1 MCWLFWPGYWH
12 YLGHHGRVA
21 KLNIVWT
28 ACSWHRAGRSR
39 HYIVATRR
47 HRDIKTVTC
56 RVTDNF
62 LNLSSCREEHLSE
75 ISDNVKNKEEMMEH
89 FRAMRQCRWAKQVF
103 LSRIK
108 GLQICRIVA
117 KKLSR
122 AYFWQLN
129 SQVQLPLHSAKYVQ
143 NRAKEPVGLRHP
155 SLLVPGPQ

>member
-1 MCWLFWPGYWH
+1 M
-12 YLGHHGRVA
+12 
-21 KLNIVWT
+21 
-28 ACSWHRAGRSR
+28 
-39 HYIVATRR
+39 ATRR

-89 FRAMRQCRWAKQVF
+89 FRAMRQYRWAKQVF

-108 GLQICRIVA
+108 GLQICRVVA
-117 KKLSR
+117 NKLSR

-129 SQVQLPLHSAKYVQ
+129 SQVQLLLHSAKYVQ
-143 NRAKEPVGLRHP
+143 NTVEQK
-155 SLLVPGPQ
+155 SL